1 MTPHLMGGM
10 FVAAALR
17 TLVRARPAIAPR
29 RPLFRLIARVA
40 G

>member
-17 TLVRARPAIAPR
+17 TLVRARRDFANS
-29 RPLFRLIARVA
+29 RPLFNLIARVA

>member
-17 TLVRARPAIAPR
+17 ALVRARPVFANS
-29 RPLFRLIARVA
+29 RPFFRLIARVA

>member
-17 TLVRARPAIAPR
+17 TLVRARPDFGFS

-40 G
+40 E

>member
-17 TLVRARPAIAPR
+17 TLVRVRPEIAVH

-40 G
+40 A